1 MSSIEALWLVKF
13 GDFEIPNQA
22 GNGGVIVFESGKAF
36 GGDSGYAYVG
46 RYEVSGDN
54 FTAELDIIQFN
65 DEMGDVFGLN
75 SSEFTVTV
83 NLTRSGDLMKGTMV
97 VPERVGVSLPLI
109 LQRFRELP

>member
-13 GDFEIPNQA
+13 GDFETPNQA
-22 GNGGVIVFESGKAF
+22 RNGGVIVFESGKAF

-75 SSEFTVTV
+75 SSEFAVTV
-83 NLTRSGDLMKGTMV
+83 NLTRSDNLMKGTMV
-97 VPERVGVSLPLI
+97 VPEQIGVSLPLI
-109 LQRFRELP
+109 LQRFRDLP

>member
-13 GDFEIPNQA
+13 GDFETPNEA
-22 GNGGVIVFESGKAF
+22 RNGGVIIFESGKAF

-46 RYEVSGDN
+46 RYEISGAN
-54 FTAELDIIQFN
+54 FTANLDITQFN

-83 NLTRSGDLMKGTMV
+83 NLIRSDNLMTGTMV
-97 VPERVGVSLPLI
+97 VPEQVGVSLPLI